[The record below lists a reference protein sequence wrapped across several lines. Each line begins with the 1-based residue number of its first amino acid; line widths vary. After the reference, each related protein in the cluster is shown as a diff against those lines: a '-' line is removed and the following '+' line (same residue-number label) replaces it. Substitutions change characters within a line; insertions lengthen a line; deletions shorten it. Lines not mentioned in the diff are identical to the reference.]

1 VRSRTVAILPAGT
14 LPFYRRWPFPVVLV
28 AFAVRIGYIVLGHT
42 YRFKSLD
49 GNFNFGFEM
58 GRIGCSLALGQG
70 FSNPFH
76 GITGPTAWEPPLY
89 PLLIAGVF
97 RVFGIYT
104 PASAFVLLSLNS
116 FFAALTVLPIVAMAK
131 RCFGERVAVWSA
143 WTWALLPSMIFWST
157 RWIWETSLAA
167 FLLAILLAMALALE
181 AGDELKQWLKFGLLW
196 AIAALTNAALLS
208 LLPVSGLW
216 AWYRR
221 AKQGKRSLTGV
232 LAASAVFVACLSP
245 WLVRNY
251 RTFGRFIWIRSN
263 FGAELRLG
271 NGPGADGRW
280 MDSLHPTKDPEQL
293 ELYRHL
299 GEIAYV
305 AERKQEALTFI
316 RQDYARFAWLSLRR
330 FAYFWGGPPHPRKS
344 ASALLGNF
352 LYLGSS
358 LVALTG
364 LVEALRKRRPG
375 AWLFFWV
382 IVTYPLVYYVA
393 FFLPRYRHPIE
404 PELGILMLYAISE
417 AVSWHRSGPEK
428 RQERQMVDVPNLNC
442 REPHD

>member
-1 VRSRTVAILPAGT
+1 LASAPTSDEAKVPMFSSLSWRNAGRSPLAILG
-14 LPFYRRWPFPVVLV
+14 V
-28 AFAVRIGYIVLGHT
+28 ALALRIAYILLGHT
-42 YRFKSLD
+42 YRFKTLD
-49 GNFNFGFEM
+49 GNFDFGYEM

-97 RVFGIYT
+97 RIFGIYT
-104 PASAFVLLSLNS
+104 AASAFVLLSLNS
-116 FFAALTVLPIVAMAK
+116 LFAALTTLPIFSIAK
-131 RCFGERVAVWSA
+131 RSFGETVAVWSA
-143 WTWALLPSMIFWST
+143 WTWALLPMTIFWST
-157 RWIWETSLAA
+157 RWIWDTSLAA
-167 FLLAILLAMALALE
+167 LLLALLVALTMAFETRNGLRPWLE
-181 AGDELKQWLKFGLLW
+181 FGLLW

-208 LLPVSGLW
+208 VLPVFTLW

-221 AKQGKRSLTGV
+221 RKQGRRSLAGV
-232 LAASAVFVACLSP
+232 LAASAVFVVCLAP

-251 RTFGRFIWIRSN
+251 RTFGRIIWSRSN

-280 MDSLHPTKDPEQL
+280 MDFEHPSKDAEQL
-293 ELYRHL
+293 ELYRQM

-305 AERKQEALTFI
+305 AERKQEALAFI
-316 RQDYARFAWLSLRR
+316 GEDYARFARLSLRR
-330 FAYFWGGPPHPRKS
+330 FAYFWVGPPHPRKS
-344 ASALLGNF
+344 ASVVVGNV

-358 LVALTG
+358 LVALLG
-364 LVEALRKRRPG
+364 LIEALRKHRPG

-382 IVTYPLVYYVA
+382 MLIYPLVYYVV

-404 PELGILMLYAISE
+404 PELGILMLYAIHD
-417 AVSWHRSGPEK
+417 AVS
-428 RQERQMVDVPNLNC
+428 RQPPTP
-442 REPHD
+442 REGTPDG

>member
-1 VRSRTVAILPAGT
+1 MFSSWRNAGRSPLTIASVALLLRIAYIL
-14 LPFYRRWPFPVVLV
+14 
-28 AFAVRIGYIVLGHT
+28 LGHT
-42 YRFKSLD
+42 YQFKTLD
-49 GNFNFGFEM
+49 GNFNFGYEM

-89 PLLIAGVF
+89 PFLIAGVF
-97 RVFGIYT
+97 RIFGIYT

-116 FFAALTVLPIVAMAK
+116 LFAALTTLPIFSIAK
-131 RCFGERVAVWSA
+131 RSFGDQVAVWSA
-143 WTWALLPSMIFWST
+143 WTWALLPSAIFWST

-167 FLLAILLAMALALE
+167 LLLALLFALALALE
-181 AGDELKQWLKFGLLW
+181 TRDGLRPWFEFGLLW
-196 AIAALTNAALLS
+196 GIAALTNAAVLS
-208 LLPVSGLW
+208 LLPVSTVW

-221 AKQGKRSLTGV
+221 RKQGRRSRAGV
-232 LAASAVFVACLSP
+232 LVAFAVFVVCLVP

-251 RTFGRFIWIRSN
+251 RTFGRIIWSRSN

-271 NGPGADGRW
+271 NGPGADGKW
-280 MDSLHPTKDPEQL
+280 MDSEHPTKDAQQF
-293 ELYRHL
+293 ELYRQM

-305 AERKQEALTFI
+305 AERKREALAFI
-316 RQDYARFAWLSLRR
+316 GEDYARFARLSLRR

-344 ASALLGNF
+344 ASALVGNL

-358 LVALTG
+358 LLALFG
-364 LVEALRKRRPG
+364 LIEAWRNHRPG

-382 IVTYPLVYYVA
+382 MLIYPLVYYVV

-404 PELGILMLYAISE
+404 PELGILMLSAIQE
-417 AVSWHRSGPEK
+417 AVSRQWSKPEN
-428 RQERQMVDVPNLNC
+428 RGERRMGDVSNQ
-442 REPHD
+442 